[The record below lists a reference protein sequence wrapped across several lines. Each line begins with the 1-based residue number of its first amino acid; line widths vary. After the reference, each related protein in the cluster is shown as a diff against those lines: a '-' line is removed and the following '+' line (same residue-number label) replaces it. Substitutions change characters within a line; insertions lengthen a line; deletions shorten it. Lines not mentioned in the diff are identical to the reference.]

1 FRRVLFRSWS
11 SAELYQNEFRSLGGF
26 QDFRG
31 FPENSFLAD
40 SYSVLTAEY
49 RFLFGAESNVYAFTD
64 FGFLHHPVNQM
75 AWNFPYSV
83 GIGLNLGTKAGV
95 FGISYAVGGQR
106 NIPLSL
112 DQSRVN
118 FGSMVNY

>member
-1 FRRVLFRSWS
+1 EYRR
-11 SAELYQNEFRSLGGF
+11 LGGF

-31 FPENSFLAD
+31 FPENAFLAD
-40 SYSVLTAEY
+40 GFAMGTVEY
-49 RFLFGAESNVYAFTD
+49 RFLFGAESNAYAFSD
-64 FGFLHHPVNQM
+64 FGLMHHPNQ
-75 AWNFPYSV
+75 ALSWNYPYSV
-83 GIGLNLGTKAGV
+83 GIGLNLGTRAGI

-118 FGSMVNY
+118 FGLIVNY